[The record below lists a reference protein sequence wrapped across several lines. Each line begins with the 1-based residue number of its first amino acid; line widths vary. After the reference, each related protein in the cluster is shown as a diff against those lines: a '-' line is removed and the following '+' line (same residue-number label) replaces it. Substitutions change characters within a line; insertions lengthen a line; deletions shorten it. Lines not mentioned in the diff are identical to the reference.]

1 MHSSYDKF
9 IKCDSGI
16 RGETTEVAEQT
27 NDQTVPAQN
36 FNYQNDNCPFS
47 DTKSPTFQCGFLV
60 LMFWFHYVFY
70 LYVCTPGLMPEEL
83 NSKRGRNIEVSARND
98 VEHM

>member
-47 DTKSPTFQCGFLV
+47 DTKGPTFQC
-60 LMFWFHYVFY
+60 
-70 LYVCTPGLMPEEL
+70 
-83 NSKRGRNIEVSARND
+83 
-98 VEHM
+98 